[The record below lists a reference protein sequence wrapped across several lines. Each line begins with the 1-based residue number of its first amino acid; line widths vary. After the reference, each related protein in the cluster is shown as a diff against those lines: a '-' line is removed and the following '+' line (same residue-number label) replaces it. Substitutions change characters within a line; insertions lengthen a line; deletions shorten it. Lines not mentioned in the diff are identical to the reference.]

1 MAQRV
6 KDLMKW
12 LETQDPESQIWWTIW
27 DKESLL
33 ATWNT
38 DEKKFQP
45 TEEELGEILDNFG
58 ESDYFWETIQ
68 DDFTES
74 AKAVVGAFV
83 CYKCDELDRNGKTLD
98 NNYYCSE
105 CGEEKEVVY

>member
-1 MAQRV
+1 MAKRV

-27 DKESLL
+27 DKDSIL
-33 ATWNT
+33 ASYDT

-45 TEEELGEILDNFG
+45 TEAEIDEILNGFG

-68 DDFTES
+68 DDFSDSCSNVIGEFICS
-74 AKAVVGAFV
+74 D
-83 CYKCDELDRNGKTLD
+83 CRQLDRKAKVL
-98 NNYYCSE
+98 NNQTYCSD